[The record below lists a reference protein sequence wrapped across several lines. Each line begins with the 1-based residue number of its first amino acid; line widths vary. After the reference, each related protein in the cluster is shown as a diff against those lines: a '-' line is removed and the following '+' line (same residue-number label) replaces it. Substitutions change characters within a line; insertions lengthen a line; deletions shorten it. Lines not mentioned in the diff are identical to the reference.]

1 MKGDTMGPDID
12 ALRMF
17 VRVALPT
24 AVAMLVAVF
33 FTSDRLV
40 IYTVALVALVAA
52 TMVGI
57 FRRPIE

>member
-1 MKGDTMGPDID
+1 MGPDID

-24 AVAMLVAVF
+24 AVAALATVF

-40 IYTVALVALVAA
+40 IYAVAIAALVAA
-52 TMVGI
+52 TGVGV